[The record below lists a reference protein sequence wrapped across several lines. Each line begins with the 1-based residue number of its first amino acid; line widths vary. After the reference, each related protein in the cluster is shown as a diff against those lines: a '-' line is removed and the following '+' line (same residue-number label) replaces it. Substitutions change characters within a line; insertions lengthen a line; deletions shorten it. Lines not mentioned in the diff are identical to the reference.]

1 MSIEEA
7 IDIIGYIVNAMAGWF
22 GTIFGFF
29 TSNGILLLLVGIP
42 LVAFLLGIVID
53 LLLKFLPKKN
63 E

>member
-7 IDIIGYIVNAMAGWF
+7 IDVIGYIVTAMAGWF
-22 GTIFGFF
+22 GTIFNLF

-42 LVAFLLGIVID
+42 LVAFVLGIIID
-53 LLLKFLPKKN
+53 ILQKFLPKK